1 MALRPKTPKLLIT
14 DLVLIFALM
23 PLLAFLSF
31 SSYQMVISY
40 NRTLLPPTK
49 QPQPIS
55 AHPDV
60 PLPTNQQP
68 IERTATVP
76 RQDLSAFRAH
86 LATPAQTVAGSYR
99 TTDVKPCSSPC
110 RSRIFGSWTPSS
122 QPRCSG

>member
-1 MALRPKTPKLLIT
+1 M
-14 DLVLIFALM
+14 LIFALM

-86 LATPAQTVAGSYR
+86 LANAGPDRSWLVQDHGRKTLLITMPEQDIRELDPIVPTPL
-99 TTDVKPCSSPC
+99 
-110 RSRIFGSWTPSS
+110 
-122 QPRCSG
+122 

>member
-1 MALRPKTPKLLIT
+1 M
-14 DLVLIFALM
+14 LIFALM

-86 LATPAQTVAGSYR
+86 LANTGPDRSWLVQDHGRKTLLITMPEQDIRELDPIVPTPL
-99 TTDVKPCSSPC
+99 
-110 RSRIFGSWTPSS
+110 
-122 QPRCSG
+122 